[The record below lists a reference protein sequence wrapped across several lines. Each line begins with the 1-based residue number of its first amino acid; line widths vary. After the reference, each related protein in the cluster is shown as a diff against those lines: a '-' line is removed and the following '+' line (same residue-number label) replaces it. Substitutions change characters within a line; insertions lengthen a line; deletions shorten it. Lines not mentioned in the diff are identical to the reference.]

1 MKTVKEMSRLSGVSV
16 RTLHYYDE
24 INLLTPSFIANN
36 GYRYYDDKAF
46 ERLQEILL
54 FRELEFP
61 LKTIK
66 EIVGNTAY
74 DRDFALQEQIK
85 LLEMKKAHLEKVI
98 KHAKSLQEKGDSYMK
113 FDAYDKTELKA
124 LQEEAKQRWGKTA
137 AYQKFAAKMSDK
149 DFAHISSEMSA
160 IMSAFGRLKQLSAE
174 HAEVQQ
180 QVESLRN
187 YISQNFYACNK
198 DILARLGKMYTADN
212 RFSQTIDTAGG
223 QGTAAF
229 VAQAITA
236 YCR

>member
-24 INLLTPSFIANN
+24 INLLTSSFIADN
-36 GYRYYDDKAF
+36 GYRYYNEDAIK
-46 ERLQEILL
+46 RLQEILL
-54 FRELEFP
+54 FHELEFP

-85 LLEMKKAHLEKVI
+85 LLEMKKAHLKKVI

-124 LQEEAKQRWGKTA
+124 LQKEAKQRWGKTA

-160 IMSAFGRLKQLSAE
+160 FGRLKQLSAD

-223 QGTAAF
+223 QEMAAF

>member
-74 DRDFALQEQIK
+74 DRDFALQE
-85 LLEMKKAHLEKVI
+85 
-98 KHAKSLQEKGDSYMK
+98 
-113 FDAYDKTELKA
+113 
-124 LQEEAKQRWGKTA
+124 EAKQRWGKTA
-137 AYQKFAAKMSDK
+137 AYQKFAAKISDK

-160 IMSAFGRLKQLSAE
+160 IMSAFGRLKQLPAD

>member
-46 ERLQEILL
+46 EHLQEILL

-85 LLEMKKAHLEKVI
+85 LLEMKKAHLKKVI

-137 AYQKFAAKMSDK
+137 AYQKFAAKMLDK

-160 IMSAFGRLKQLSAE
+160 FGRLKQLSAD
-174 HAEVQQ
+174 HTEVQQ

>member
-1 MKTVKEMSRLSGVSV
+1 MKTVKEISRLSGVSV

-24 INLLTPSFIANN
+24 INLLTSSFIADN
-36 GYRYYDDKAF
+36 GYRYYNEDAIK
-46 ERLQEILL
+46 RLQEILL

-74 DRDFALQEQIK
+74 DRDLALQEQIK
-85 LLEMKKAHLEKVI
+85 LLEMKKAHLKKVI

-160 IMSAFGRLKQLSAE
+160 FGRLKQLSAD

-223 QGTAAF
+223 QGMAAF
-229 VAQAITA
+229 LAQAITA